1 MSGLLERL
9 LRDPAYRCETF
20 PVTRDRTFLAHAAV
34 APLPQPVADAI
45 TGYLRRAAREGQFD
59 LLCPGLAD
67 DTRRLAAGLLRVDAG
82 EIALSPSTSASLST
96 VAGALRWQRGD
107 RVLVLADEFPS
118 LLLPWTNLREQGV
131 EVDTLPY
138 RDAPLGTDEVLAAV
152 DGRTRLV
159 VLSTAHF
166 VTGRPVADLA
176 GLGRALRGRS
186 VLLAVDA
193 IQTLGA
199 FPLDA
204 RDVDFLAADGH
215 KWLLAPTGMGVLY
228 VRRALLGRLRVPAV
242 GWHSLSDPKRYAAGE
257 PLAEDARRF
266 EPGSLNVLGLLGLRA
281 ALTLLADVGVA
292 AVTDR
297 LRALRRTL
305 VAGLTG
311 RGHHVPGAGEPE
323 WSGITAF
330 RPTGVDAHVL
340 AERLLAGGVVTSVR
354 RMPGSGVA
362 HVRLAP
368 HYYTTDDDL
377 ERLWATL

>member
-1 MSGLLERL
+1 MSGPLERL
-9 LRDPAYRCETF
+9 LRDAAYRCEVF
-20 PVTRDRTFLAHAAV
+20 PVSRDRTFLAHAAV
-34 APLPQPVADAI
+34 APLPRPVVEAV
-45 TGYLRRAAREGQFD
+45 TGYLERAAGEGQFD

-67 DTRRLAAGLLRVDAG
+67 DTRRLAADLLHVDAD

-96 VAGALRWQRGD
+96 VAGALRWRRGD
-107 RVLVLADEFPS
+107 RILVLADDFPS
-118 LLLPWTNLREQGV
+118 LPLPWLNLREQGV
-131 EVDTLPY
+131 EVAFLPY
-138 RDAPLGTDEVLAAV
+138 RDTPLGTAEVLDAV

-166 VTGRPVADLA
+166 VTGRPVADLS

-215 KWLLAPTGMGVLY
+215 KWLLAPAGMGVLY
-228 VRRALLGRLRVPAV
+228 VRRALLDRLRVPAV
-242 GWHSLSDPKRYAAGE
+242 GWHSLRDPKRYTADG
-257 PLAEDARRF
+257 PLAGDARRF

-281 ALTLLADVGVA
+281 ALTLLAAVGSA
-292 AVTDR
+292 AVADR

-305 VAGLTG
+305 VTGLTE
-311 RGHHVPGAGEPE
+311 RGFHVPGADVPE

-330 RPTGVDAHVL
+330 RPDHVEADVL
-340 AERLLAGGVVTSVR
+340 ARRLLTAGVVTSVR
-354 RMPGSGVA
+354 RMPGSGIA
-362 HVRLAP
+362 HIRLAP
-368 HYYTTDDDL
+368 HYYTADEDL
-377 ERLWATL
+377 ERLWAAL